1 MTEIFSELAV
11 IGVAIDEEDKVVQV
25 LASLPDS
32 YNTLVTALEANE
44 KVPSMEVVTERLL
57 YEERRASDR
66 SSSEQRGAALTSK
79 QRGSR
84 RGPKCYSCQKYGHIQ
99 RNCTEKP
106 QSGSRPH
113 YESSIK
119 SNRPFREYKKKRKY
133 TEHKANAVS

>member
-1 MTEIFSELAV
+1 M
-11 IGVAIDEEDKVVQV
+11 
-25 LASLPDS
+25 
-32 YNTLVTALEANE
+32 
-44 KVPSMEVVTERLL
+44 VTERLL
-57 YEERRASDR
+57 YEERKASDR

-84 RGPKCYSCQKYGHIQ
+84 RGPKCYNCQKYGHIQ

-133 TEHKANAVS
+133 TEHKANAVCHENSSDSESEDTGLIICQDAFSVGKESDVNSD